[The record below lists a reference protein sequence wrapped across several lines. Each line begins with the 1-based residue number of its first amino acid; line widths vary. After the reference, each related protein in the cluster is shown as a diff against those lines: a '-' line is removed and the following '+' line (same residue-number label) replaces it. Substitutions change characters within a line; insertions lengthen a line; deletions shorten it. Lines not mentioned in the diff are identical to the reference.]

1 MKERGLTIAFFI
13 ISNKGVRRLQEYFKV
28 LDDLSS
34 FRNKKQMDEYYNYI
48 KEEVSKNRQIT
59 ELIRLKKGRFKEF
72 IEEYIPA
79 YIFSKSVYFPE
90 NAQIKIIIG
99 NQGYDALMKLED
111 GLIEK
116 LEFTSYI
123 DGPRE
128 VEIAK
133 SLNEKGIW
141 RTRLSSLDTLEERR
155 KHFLEE
161 TKKNIDKKATKNYS
175 DVSLVFSIHIMELEQ
190 IPEHHDYRLQDKVRE
205 YIQATT
211 FNAKEVFLIIDD
223 GGRTELIDDRV
234 IRIK

>member
-1 MKERGLTIAFFI
+1 MLYL
-13 ISNKGVRRLQEYFKV
+13 NKGVRELQEYFKV

-34 FRNKKQMDEYYNYI
+34 FRNKKQMIEYYNYI
-48 KEEVSKNRQIT
+48 EKEASKNRQIT

-72 IEEYIPA
+72 IEEFIPA
-79 YIFSKSVYFPE
+79 YTFSKSAYFPE
-90 NAQIKIIIG
+90 GAQIKIILG
-99 NQGYDALMKLED
+99 NQGYDALMKLKD
-111 GLIEK
+111 GSIEK

-123 DGPRE
+123 DGLKE
-128 VEIAK
+128 VEVAK
-133 SLNEKGIW
+133 SLNEKGMW
-141 RTRLSSLDTLEERR
+141 RSRLSSLETLEEKRT
-155 KHFLEE
+155 HFLEE

-205 YIQATT
+205 YLQTTT

-223 GGRTELIDDRV
+223 GGTTELIENRV

>member
-1 MKERGLTIAFFI
+1 M
-13 ISNKGVRRLQEYFKV
+13 QEYFKV

-48 KEEVSKNRQIT
+48 EEEAGKNRQIT

-72 IEEYIPA
+72 IEEFIPA
-79 YIFSKSVYFPE
+79 YTFSKSAYFPE

-111 GLIEK
+111 GTIEK
-116 LEFTSYI
+116 LEFSSYI
-123 DGPRE
+123 DGLKE
-128 VEIAK
+128 VKVAK
-133 SLNEKGIW
+133 SLNEKGMW
-141 RTRLSSLDTLEERR
+141 RSRLSSLETLKEKRTQ
-155 KHFLEE
+155 FLEE

-175 DVSLVFSIHIMELEQ
+175 DVSLIFSIHIMELEQ
-190 IPEHHDYRLQDKVRE
+190 IPEHHDYRIQDKVRE
-205 YIQATT
+205 YLQAKT

-223 GGRTELIDDRV
+223 GGRTELIDDCV